1 MKLSDF
7 FNKTKR
13 IKNNL
18 LTGKAIKEYQL
29 NSSRV
34 IDTTL
39 ARAIYHNTAENYK
52 LSGGLVRPI
61 INADV
66 SFIGSPSFT
75 CEDETL
81 QEAMDSILK
90 NNSNVPTQVH
100 RLSLRE
106 GDFFIWAMWD
116 EIVNEVAWYGLP
128 VDKLDEEVRHPI
140 TDEVIQYVFSWGITY
155 KDIVHKDKRANIKVV
170 IDKELISFKYTKDL
184 KSENKTVRNVLG
196 FIPIVQFSNDRES
209 FEYRGHSEITAIE
222 PYLRAYHDVLLSTL
236 QSHKNNATPRLKL
249 KVHDMASFLDNNFG
263 SGTYKKVKNGEH
275 IDLSIENLDLLAIQ
289 EGDDASYLTFSS
301 DNGSI
306 ALLQLLFY
314 LIVETSEVIEV
325 VFGAHLDSSRA
336 STDNQLPVYSKK
348 IERKQEQ
355 FSKSWEKLMEISLK
369 IRGFASMQVY
379 DNAMQIKWAS
389 PDFESAK
396 EKIDKLLSFA
406 NACRELLNNG
416 VISYRELHEKSKKYI
431 DAIHP
436 DYDEHMKD
444 VKETAMLLAMFK
456 EDSMSQGLGIEGD
469 EYVD

>member
-13 IKNNL
+13 VVNNL
-18 LTGKAIKEYQL
+18 LTGKTIKEYNL
-29 NSSRV
+29 NSSKV
-34 IDTTL
+34 MDTTL
-39 ARAIYHNTAENYK
+39 ARAIYHNTAECYK
-52 LSGGLVRPI
+52 LAGGLVRPI

-66 SFIGSPSFT
+66 SFIGKPAFT

-90 NNSNVPTQVH
+90 HNSNVPTQVH

-116 EIVNEVAWYGLP
+116 EEAEEVAWHGFP
-128 VDKLDEEVRHPI
+128 VDKIQEEVRHPI
-140 TDEVIQYVFSWGITY
+140 TDEVIQYVFSWDSSY
-155 KDIVHKDKRANIKVV
+155 KDLALKEKRTRVKIV
-170 IDKELISFKYTKDL
+170 IDKEFVSFKYTGDMKEY
-184 KSENKTVRNVLG
+184 STTVKNVLG
-196 FIPIVQFSNDRES
+196 YIPIVQFSNDRES
-209 FEYRGHSEITAIE
+209 FESRGNSEITAIE

-249 KVHDMASFLDNNFG
+249 KVKDMAAFLDNNFG
-263 SGTYKKVKNGEH
+263 AGTYRKVKNGEA

-348 IERKQEQ
+348 IERKQDQ
-355 FSKSWEKLMEISLK
+355 FSKSWEKLMDISLQIK
-369 IRGFASMQVY
+369 GFASMKVY
-379 DNAMQIKWAS
+379 DEDMKIQWTS
-389 PDFESAK
+389 PDFESGK
-396 EKIDKLLSFA
+396 EKVEKLLAFA
-406 NACRELLNNG
+406 NACRELINNG
-416 VISYRELHEKSKKYI
+416 VASYKELHEKSKAFI
-431 DAIHP
+431 DTIHP

-444 VKETAMLLAMFK
+444 VKETSMLLAMFK

-469 EYVD
+469 EYVN